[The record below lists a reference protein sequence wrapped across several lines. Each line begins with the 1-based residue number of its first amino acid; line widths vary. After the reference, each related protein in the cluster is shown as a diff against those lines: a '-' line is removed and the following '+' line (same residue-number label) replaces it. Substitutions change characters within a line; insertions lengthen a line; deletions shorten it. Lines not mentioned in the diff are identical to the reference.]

1 MLNIL
6 EDICKLVTVR
16 EVPGITNCHALPIPD
31 TRGEYQIQTEGVNFH
46 QISGFSNLDINKIG
60 CNDPHSIAQF
70 YGIEAA
76 RNSLVNEVHGVFSHY
91 GIKVNHRHLYLV
103 GDYMTNHGFLNPM
116 SRAGMQY
123 NTSSLVKMS
132 FETTMK
138 FLTDACMGIAGGV
151 SHDKADTPSGRLV
164 LGRGVKNGTGCFD
177 IKQDFG
183 FTVEEE
189 DSEDE
194 ED

>member
-6 EDICKLVTVR
+6 EDISKLVTVR
-16 EVPGITNCHALPIPD
+16 EIPGITHAHALP
-31 TRGEYQIQTEGVNFH
+31 TKENKSEYYIFTEGVNFH
-46 QISGFSNLDINKIG
+46 QIANFEDLDINKLY

-76 RNSLVNEVHGVFSHY
+76 RSSLVTEVDNVFSHY
-91 GIKVNHRHLYLV
+91 GIAVNHRHLFLV
-103 GDYMTNHGFLNPM
+103 ADFMTNHGFINPM

-138 FLTDACMGIAGGV
+138 FMTDACLGISGGV
-151 SHDKADTPSGRLV
+151 SWDKGDTPSGRLV
-164 LGRGVKNGTGCFD
+164 LGRNVKNGTGCFD
-177 IKQDFG
+177 IKHDFG
-183 FTVEEE
+183 FEIEEK

-194 ED
+194 KD